1 MASKDRFHGRSGKP
15 GKDSLEEASK
25 RKVSPAKPGMEEPGK
40 VLPARKR
47 NEPTPVVESTAP
59 SGKPTG
65 KPSGKP
71 VLPAPKEV
79 QTAAQSTS
87 PSTSDGAD
95 DAVDDNGDDTELEGM
110 YDVEE
115 LSDTELV
122 NLAYAPVKTTKV
134 THTALSAFQRSAD
147 RFPPLNPE
155 QQLALTDVYHHG
167 RFMAGELEAGRVK
180 GRKDLTAAR
189 EAVRQSEIAMEH
201 LCASCWRLEWLLV
214 REQAEMRFG
223 RDRAADMLP
232 DLMAEAHTALVD
244 AVRTFDKSKTPQF
257 HTYAARKVRDHLRA
271 VLSREGF
278 MRLAPSWNR
287 VKRMAVTLV
296 PELTGQLGRNPS
308 TEEVQ
313 DALLARCLAW
323 AEDHLSP
330 DQQRLPESQKQ
341 VLRMAKLRK
350 QGMLGAV
357 RRIDEVLA
365 ASQAVASLDAPVGD
379 ADGTSTLKDLITDV
393 DFDDSLFDA
402 VEMGELQRALAGAL
416 AALSEREQDIVKLRY
431 GFGVDEPW
439 TYAKIAER
447 HDVTAERI
455 RQIEKSALTKLASP
469 HGQFSSLA
477 SFLPSQME

>member
-1 MASKDRFHGRSGKP
+1 LIVASTDRFHGRSDKP
-15 GKDSLEEASK
+15 RKESLEEVPK
-25 RKVSPAKPGMEEPGK
+25 HKVSPAKLGIKEPGIT
-40 VLPARKR
+40 LPALDNSETNFQIEK
-47 NEPTPVVESTAP
+47 S
-59 SGKPTG
+59 SSISKSTG
-65 KPSGKP
+65 KTLKQDLTPNH
-71 VLPAPKEV
+71 
-79 QTAAQSTS
+79 QQSQQVKKSATDKDVSSEDDTS
-87 PSTSDGAD
+87 
-95 DAVDDNGDDTELEGM
+95 DDTEIEGM

-115 LSDTELV
+115 LSDAELV
-122 NLAYAPVKTTKV
+122 TLAYTPVKTSKV
-134 THTALSAFQRSAD
+134 VHTALSAFQRAAD

-155 QQLALTDVYHHG
+155 QQLTLTDVYHYG
-167 RFMAGELEAGRVK
+167 RFMASELDEGRVK
-180 GRKDLTAAR
+180 GRKELTVAR

-393 DFDDSLFDA
+393 DYDDSLFDP
-402 VEMGELQRALAGAL
+402 VEMDELQRALSGAL
-416 AALSEREQDIVKLRY
+416 SALSEREQDIVKLRY

-439 TYAKIAER
+439 TYSKIAER

-477 SFLPSQME
+477 SFLPSQID

>member
-1 MASKDRFHGRSGKP
+1 MARKDRIHGRSGSP
-15 GKDSLEEASK
+15 DGSPLEE
-25 RKVSPAKPGMEEPGK
+25 GQ
-40 VLPARKR
+40 
-47 NEPTPVVESTAP
+47 PVR
-59 SGKPTG
+59 G
-65 KPSGKP
+65 
-71 VLPAPKEV
+71 
-79 QTAAQSTS
+79 QTAVPAAEGPGQVRVARTKSKETDERQADG
-87 PSTSDGAD
+87 PEAPEENGSDLD
-95 DAVDDNGDDTELEGM
+95 GM

-115 LSDTELV
+115 LSDEDLV
-122 NLAYAPVKTTKV
+122 NLAYAPVKTTGV
-134 THTALSAFQRSAD
+134 THTALSAFQRAAD

-155 QQLALTDVYHHG
+155 QQLALTDVYHYG
-167 RFMAGELEAGRVK
+167 RFMAAEMAAGRVK
-180 GRKDLTAAR
+180 GRKDLGAAR
-189 EAVRQSEIAMEH
+189 EAIRQSEIAMEH

-244 AVRTFDKSKTPQF
+244 AVRTFDKTRTPQF

-287 VKRMAVTLV
+287 VKRMAVILV

-323 AEDHLSP
+323 ADDHLTP
-330 DQQRLPESQKQ
+330 DQQKLPESQKQ

-357 RRIDEVLA
+357 RRIDEVIA
-365 ASQAVASLDAPVGD
+365 ASQSVASLDAPVGD

-393 DFDDSLFDA
+393 NVDDNLFDA
-402 VEMGELQRALAGAL
+402 VEMGELQRALSRAM
-416 AALSEREQDIVKLRY
+416 AALSDREQDIVKLRY

-439 TYAKIAER
+439 TYSKIADR
-447 HDVTAERI
+447 HNVTAERI
-455 RQIEKSALTKLASP
+455 RQIEKAALSKLASP
-469 HGQFSSLA
+469 HGQFTALA
-477 SFLPSQME
+477 SFLPSQIDN